1 MTRGQRNIK
10 NGILFALPWLIGF
23 GLLVIYPLY
32 KMVQLGFTE
41 YNILMPAEFIGL
53 KNFKALFEDKL
64 FWKSAYNTLYYSF
77 FAIPIGLVVSLG
89 LALLVNQKLKGI
101 SIFRTIFYL
110 PSVTPLVA
118 SAILWMWL
126 LNPRV
131 GMINSFLQLIG
142 INGPGWLSS
151 PVWSKPAIIL
161 MAQWGAGGA
170 MLIFLAGL
178 NDIPESFYEAA
189 VIDGASKLQQFF
201 KITLPLLSPTILLN
215 LIMGIISGV
224 QIFTQGYIMTNG
236 GPVDSTLFYN
246 LYLFRNAFS
255 YFKMGYASTMAV
267 ILFVFTILLSSLT
280 FYLSNKWVYYES

>member
-1 MTRGQRNIK
+1 LTRGQRNIK